1 MAWGDG
7 AGLSNGAGAL
17 LRKPMHTKM
26 IADMEFTYAGRPL
39 KPGDIF
45 EASDNDAFA
54 LRTYRRAHDAAD
66 DADPKSAS
74 RRYRRRDMQAE
85 DTQ

>member
-1 MAWGDG
+1 MQ
-7 AGLSNGAGAL
+7 
-17 LRKPMHTKM
+17 TKM
-26 IADMEFTYAGRPL
+26 IADMDFTYAGRAL
-39 KPGDIF
+39 KPGDTF

-54 LRTYRRAHDAAD
+54 LRTYQRAHNAPEDAEQ
-66 DADPKSAS
+66 KSP